1 MSLQKTPSHRE
12 RKRYTVNTRKTR
24 PALAYHLRRG
34 AHTSA
39 HLLDPTYVTGALA
52 AACHLLTSHE
62 NAEPDERLW
71 PCKHSAASLIF
82 EAM

>member
-24 PALAYHLRRG
+24 PALAYQ
-34 AHTSA
+34 
-39 HLLDPTYVTGALA
+39 LLEDVWAPRALA

>member
-1 MSLQKTPSHRE
+1 MLCPLHAYEDTVCVSHPTEKALTP
-12 RKRYTVNTRKTR
+12 
-24 PALAYHLRRG
+24 PPYHLRRG

-52 AACHLLTSHE
+52 AACHLLNSHE